1 MKRLALTVRDR
12 APRASGWSGLLAA
25 KLSGKHDLLREGA
38 ALGIIVATGI
48 WVWLALVDAVAG
60 HAFQTFSVLGGIT
73 AFTIVHYLLNIV
85 YGVVVIAAIHGAKRE
100 PSLAIALVFG
110 IVTLEI
116 ALGML
121 TILLSNIGLGAI
133 AWVGI
138 FGGSLIGTGLAL
150 YILSRTHPL
159 AALVRQADTDHDA
172 R

>member
-1 MKRLALTVRDR
+1 MRHLGVTATT
-12 APRASGWSGLLAA
+12 PRASRLPGLLAT
-25 KLSGKHDLLREGA
+25 KLSVHHDALREGA

-48 WVWLALVDAVAG
+48 WVWLALVDAMAG
-60 HAFQTFSVLGGIT
+60 QAFHTFSALGGIT
-73 AFTIVHYLLNIV
+73 AFTIGHYLLNIV
-85 YGVVVIAAIHGAKRE
+85 YGIVIIAAIHGATRE

-116 ALGML
+116 AFGML
-121 TILLSNIGLGAI
+121 TVLLSNLGLGPR

-150 YILSRTHPL
+150 FVLSRHHPL
-159 AALVRQADTDHDA
+159 VALVHDADTDHDV